1 MTPQQYIISFRVNK
15 ACELMKNFKLS
26 ICDISRS
33 VGYDDSLAFSKIF
46 KKQKGM
52 SPKKYREQFINSNS
66 ENLD

>member
-1 MTPQQYIISFRVNK
+1 
-15 ACELMKNFKLS
+15 MKNFKLS

-66 ENLD
+66 KNLD